1 MLSIGLLWVL
11 RTLGLLARGCSF
23 VLEEKDRLIKDGHMT
38 FEQDKTEESVELLR
52 TLRKK
57 LVSGNVS
64 NARAAAHNLSW
75 LQEDGLVVLKEAL
88 LGDHPRMVKQSAA
101 YGLRK
106 VKGRMKKM
114 ACEVLEQGQ
123 QHRDRVTRQVCEK
136 SVFLMEQQSR
146 GSQLTSKGRQRIA
159 EVPRRGGQIKA
170 AMTRLSFSNR

>member
-1 MLSIGLLWVL
+1 M
-11 RTLGLLARGCSF
+11 A
-23 VLEEKDRLIKDGHMT
+23 LEN
-38 FEQDKTEESVELLR
+38 EQDKKEASVELLR

-57 LVSGNVS
+57 LVSENVS

-75 LQEDGLVVLKEAL
+75 LQEDGLAVLKEAL
-88 LGDHPRMVKQSAA
+88 LGGYPRMVKQSAA

-114 ACEVLEQGQ
+114 AYEVLEQGQ
-123 QHRDRVTRQVCEK
+123 QHRDRVTRQVCKK

-146 GSQLTSKGRQRIA
+146 GSQLASKGRQRIA
-159 EVPRRGGQIKA
+159 EVSRRGEQIEA